1 MWTPSYDIIVETL
14 TGSEFEVTV
23 NDRDTV
29 GYLKAEI
36 QKYEGIP
43 VSQQHLL
50 YKHKELSDAM
60 EMKDIPLIK
69 GSRVKLVLGMK
80 GGPIS
85 SKRLFTISSDYDNWL
100 DMSDV
105 FSGDDLIN
113 LQSPGLKLLLYKDNK
128 KTVHRLMKVRAEKA
142 GDGMKGS
149 SMSRSVIGSGA
160 SGQGSGGHATQ
171 KEREAAI
178 TKQKMDQIKAKLSM
192 KKKRLG
198 AVQGGSGASA
208 ADEEGAAE
216 SQKTEQLQATAD
228 GRCVAGG
235 SDLNTDSGSK
245 LARGQVQYRHKKRH
259 SHLHQHYHHH
269 HHHPQH
275 ETVIK
280 EEKTPIGYHRP
291 GASGASARGTTGGGA
306 AALMATGGHSSPMVG
321 AIGSMLPAAT
331 TTTATGAHRKSMP
344 AVIDIGR
351 QEQESAAAPF
361 SYGLV
366 NVLHGST
373 TTSATTT
380 ARTPAL
386 ELEKRSQIRE
396 HLQRNRS
403 FKTISAK
410 NLDFSRDC
418 SHMGARGGA
427 GGGHGG
433 SAGLERSLSFHS
445 NGILNRMNSETTLDG
460 GSSIR
465 RCANLGHPRGG
476 TGIGQSRI
484 GADAGGCTTTQSLHQ
499 LDEKVSSASLHDLIE
514 LLKYTQSK
522 QQRTIS
528 NDSLNKLVLNY
539 SKKMYMPHSYHH
551 GTVPPSGPGP
561 KISLPDINPSLNNI
575 DEYLPNFDVD
585 TIQQAAAI
593 ESAGAAGGAIPKRLV
608 SRSSSEEG
616 RECGIASAEI
626 AFKNAAAGAVDKTY
640 RTLCKSIS
648 DDSSV
653 YELPKLLVRE
663 DSPVESFLGSYSQL
677 ETVALRGDSPK
688 NSYTS
693 AGSLQDVGGGEAVG
707 GGLLDEPGSTAS
719 AATAMPESLLEL
731 RSIASKSPASIVG
744 EAKRASESLLQLA
757 QIAVE
762 SVKSSS
768 ATPPAAAVIND
779 ISPSGSQLLGSNGVA
794 NACGDG
800 ASLVAGGATVRERNV
815 VSSTSSIP
823 PTWCHHWNHRQL
835 QQQPQHGP
843 FSSSLQQLTG
853 SIHPRHHH
861 SDLGINE
868 LELKFVRTESLDR
881 GSNEAMGV
889 GDASDN
895 VIKLPAIPN
904 LEINTSWLSSGCWDT
919 LRFGREDE
927 DDDEALDE
935 EEVGGEVHDEHE
947 DEEDVDVGEGP
958 EEEDQERV
966 QTSSSC
972 SSIQRPHRATSNSTS
987 FIHSHL
993 SISSDEDDLLSVA
1006 HELGGGAGGGG
1017 IGEGSAGSA
1026 GSIVGSNCGAY
1037 KAGSNKSK
1045 SIDLNEFRK
1054 AFGSSPTLLN
1064 GFAAGVGTSCTRL
1077 VPQLSRLETI
1087 PSQYRRGYTNLNDA
1101 CLSSSTSE
1109 LECVSNGASK
1119 KKHHHTGGGLLPPED
1134 DRNVLS
1140 SALLKYRKNG
1150 NIPYVRSNENL
1161 NRYKVS
1167 LCCTTIPAPSGDGG
1181 GGARQRSGDSD
1192 ALGGGGDALYLRQR
1206 QQPTGSTST
1215 ATGGRLLP
1223 GIRDHLASIADSELS
1238 DSFGGGSSS
1247 NNSSHNSTGSNLNED
1262 DECAAASRCFAVD
1275 GDFECSF
1282 SRLSCCSSG
1291 TATAPGGASKL
1302 MSPGGGATGANGYHH
1317 HRQQQQHASS
1327 GLSAIGSVGGSALRA
1342 ANSSS
1347 SVSGERNHR
1356 MLFGD
1361 EGRSSMPRLTGSDG
1375 GGTGTTSTAATPLRP
1390 SDYYFPSDE
1399 SLFNMDSFFD
1409 DFVEIDT
1416 SDIFDS
1422 TEFININ
1429 APGVGGRKGV
1439 GGSQGG
1445 SLLLPDI
1452 HAQQQQQ
1459 QQHHMGEQQ
1468 QKSTS
1473 SSTASSSQ
1481 YIYLQRLQDQQQQ
1494 RRVLH
1499 TPPPGFRGNSYED
1512 QILKC
1517 STRYAFMHAG
1527 GDYGDD
1533 GDEDDDDEDDVDD
1546 DDEEEEEEEEE
1557 GIASIIQHIDRE
1569 QLCDE
1574 PPRLANTSSSSA
1586 SAAATVSSSVV
1597 PLHSGGKRH
1606 SASASSERLL
1616 RLLNSQLPPHRSHS
1630 SALLTLPASLPAEPD
1645 ALVAASTGTE
1655 PMTATLEQSKPK
1667 KLRCAQ
1673 CNKKLGMVMIMKC
1686 HCEKVFCAQH
1696 RYAEAHNCSYDFK
1709 FEGRKVLEKNNPL
1722 VVADKLPKI

>member
-60 EMKDIPLIK
+60 EMKDIPLVK

-128 KTVHRLMKVRAEKA
+128 KNVHRLMKVRAEKA

-149 SMSRSVIGSGA
+149 SLSRSVIGSGA
-160 SGQGSGGHATQ
+160 SGQSSGHCSNQ
-171 KEREAAI
+171 KEREATI
-178 TKQKMDQIKAKLSM
+178 MKQKMDQIKARLSM

-198 AVQGGSGASA
+198 G
-208 ADEEGAAE
+208 GAALGE
-216 SQKTEQLQATAD
+216 NSRDMVGEDDGEGSSSGRRPQKTTEDVL
-228 GRCVAGG
+228 GG
-235 SDLNTDSGSK
+235 ECRHESEVK
-245 LARGQVQYRHKKRH
+245 LARSQGQYRHKKRH
-259 SHLHQHYHHH
+259 HHHHQHYHHH
-269 HHHPQH
+269 QAQH

-280 EEKTPIGYHRP
+280 EEKTPIGYRP
-291 GASGASARGTTGGGA
+291 GASGGGSARGTLGGGGA
-306 AALMATGGHSSPMVG
+306 AAMVVTGGHNTTPLVG
-321 AIGSMLPAAT
+321 AIGSILPTAAT
-331 TTTATGAHRKSMP
+331 TTTTASTGSHHRKSMP

-351 QEQESAAAPF
+351 QEQEPAAAPF

-373 TTSATTT
+373 TATAT
-380 ARTPAL
+380 RTL

-418 SHMGARGGA
+418 AAHLGGA
-427 GGGHGG
+427 GGGGGHGG

-465 RCANLGHPRGG
+465 RCTNLGHSRG

-484 GADAGGCTTTQSLHQ
+484 GTSVGGCTTTQSLHQ

-514 LLKYTQSK
+514 LLKYTHSK

-539 SKKMYMPHSYHH
+539 SKKMYMPHLYAH
-551 GTVPPSGPGP
+551 GAGAAGGM
-561 KISLPDINPSLNNI
+561 KKSLPDINPSLNNI
-575 DEYLPNFDVD
+575 DEYLPNVDVD
-585 TIQQAAAI
+585 SKQTTAANSSVGG
-593 ESAGAAGGAIPKRLV
+593 EGGGGAIPKDL
-608 SRSSSEEG
+608 
-616 RECGIASAEI
+616 AY
-626 AFKNAAAGAVDKTY
+626 KNSVAGGMDKTY

-648 DDSSV
+648 DDNSV

-688 NSYTS
+688 NNFTS
-693 AGSLQDVGGGEAVG
+693 TTSLQEVGGRGGVG
-707 GGLLDEPGSTAS
+707 MLDDSETT
-719 AATAMPESLLEL
+719 AATVSESLLEL
-731 RSIASKSPASIVG
+731 RPIVTKTPATLVG

-757 QIAVE
+757 QIAAE
-762 SVKSSS
+762 SVKASSV
-768 ATPPAAAVIND
+768 TPPAAAATVND
-779 ISPSGSQLLGSNGVA
+779 ISPQSQTGGKLFGSSGSLTAGCEGGTV
-794 NACGDG
+794 
-800 ASLVAGGATVRERNV
+800 SLVEGGGGNTQPSIG
-815 VSSTSSIP
+815 SS
-823 PTWCHHWNHRQL
+823 WCHHWNHQQQQDNPFLWNL
-835 QQQPQHGP
+835 QQVSCGQPQHH
-843 FSSSLQQLTG
+843 Q
-853 SIHPRHHH
+853 

-868 LELKFVRTESLDR
+868 LELKFVHTQAKDRAVGEESN
-881 GSNEAMGV
+881 G
-889 GDASDN
+889 N

-904 LEINTSWLSSGCWDT
+904 LEINTSWLSSGGWDS

-927 DDDEALDE
+927 DADDEALDE
-935 EEVGGEVHDEHE
+935 EEVGGEVNEHE
-947 DEEDVDVGEGP
+947 DDEEADGGLDGGELP

-972 SSIQRPHRATSNSTS
+972 SSIQRPRRATSNSTS
-987 FIHSHL
+987 FIHSNL
-993 SISSDEDDLLSVA
+993 SISSDEDDLLNVA
-1006 HELGGGAGGGG
+1006 HELGGGGGATGGGTA
-1017 IGEGSAGSA
+1017 SA
-1026 GSIVGSNCGAY
+1026 GSNCGAY
-1037 KAGSNKSK
+1037 KAGGNKSK

-1119 KKHHHTGGGLLPPED
+1119 KKHPLASGGLLQPED
-1134 DRNVLS
+1134 DRSVL

-1167 LCCTTIPAPSGDGG
+1167 LCGSMASS
-1181 GGARQRSGDSD
+1181 GGARRRSGDSSTET
-1192 ALGGGGDALYLRQR
+1192 LGTGGGGDALYLRQQR
-1206 QQPTGSTST
+1206 HQPGAGGST
-1215 ATGGRLLP
+1215 ATGRHLP

-1238 DSFGGGSSS
+1238 DSFAAGG
-1247 NNSSHNSTGSNLNED
+1247 NNSVGSNMTED
-1262 DECAAASRCFAVD
+1262 DETSGQPTNRCFTLD
-1275 GDFECSF
+1275 SDFECRF
-1282 SRLSCCSSG
+1282 SRLSCCSG
-1291 TATAPGGASKL
+1291 PTAGGEVSKSVSPGGAV
-1302 MSPGGGATGANGYHH
+1302 NGYQHS
-1317 HRQQQQHASS
+1317 RQQQQQQQHTSP
-1327 GLSAIGSVGGSALRA
+1327 GLSVIGGGLRT

-1347 SVSGERNHR
+1347 GGAERNHR
-1356 MLFGD
+1356 LLFGD
-1361 EGRSSMPRLTGSDG
+1361 EGRSSMPRLSGSDG
-1375 GGTGTTSTAATPLRP
+1375 GTASTSTTTTPMRP

-1429 APGVGGRKGV
+1429 APGVGGRKG
-1439 GGSQGG
+1439 GSQGG

-1459 QQHHMGEQQ
+1459 QTPQQQHHMSEQRQ
-1468 QKSTS
+1468 QKSPFS
-1473 SSTASSSQ
+1473 SSSSQ
-1481 YIYLQRLQDQQQQ
+1481 YLYFQSKDQRMQGQQQ

-1499 TPPPGFRGNSYED
+1499 TPPPGFRGNNYED

-1527 GDYGDD
+1527 GAGEYGDD
-1533 GDEDDDDEDDVDD
+1533 DDDDEDDVDD
-1546 DDEEEEEEEEE
+1546 DDEEDEDEDEEED

-1574 PPRLANTSSSSA
+1574 PRRPSAATAGAMSSSA
-1586 SAAATVSSSVV
+1586 VRVV
-1597 PLHSGGKRH
+1597 HGGSGKRH
-1606 SASASSERLL
+1606 SASSERLL
-1616 RLLNSQLPPHRSHS
+1616 RLQNAYHPPHSSHS
-1630 SALLTLPASLPAEPD
+1630 QSALVTLPASLSGEPQTTTGSSSTT
-1645 ALVAASTGTE
+1645 ATTAVAAVVE
-1655 PMTATLEQSKPK
+1655 PEKQK

-1696 RYAEAHNCSYDFK
+1696 RYAEAHNCSYDFRL
-1709 FEGRKVLEKNNPL
+1709 EGRKVLEKNNPL

>member
-198 AVQGGSGASA
+198 AVQGGSSASA

-291 GASGASARGTTGGGA
+291 GESGASARGTTGGGA

-707 GGLLDEPGSTAS
+707 GGLLDEPGSTAT

-768 ATPPAAAVIND
+768 ATPPAAAVLND

-794 NACGDG
+794 NGCGDG
-800 ASLVAGGATVRERNV
+800 ASLVAGGATVRERNA

-927 DDDEALDE
+927 DDADDEALDE

-1181 GGARQRSGDSD
+1181 GGARRRSGDSD

-1262 DECAAASRCFAVD
+1262 AECAAASRCFAVD

-1375 GGTGTTSTAATPLRP
+1375 GGTSTTSTAATPLRP

-1473 SSTASSSQ
+1473 SSTASSS
-1481 YIYLQRLQDQQQQ
+1481 
-1494 RRVLH
+1494 H
-1499 TPPPGFRGNSYED
+1499 
-1512 QILKC
+1512 
-1517 STRYAFMHAG
+1517 
-1527 GDYGDD
+1527 
-1533 GDEDDDDEDDVDD
+1533 
-1546 DDEEEEEEEEE
+1546 
-1557 GIASIIQHIDRE
+1557 
-1569 QLCDE
+1569 
-1574 PPRLANTSSSSA
+1574 
-1586 SAAATVSSSVV
+1586 
-1597 PLHSGGKRH
+1597 GGKRH

-1616 RLLNSQLPPHRSHS
+1616 RLLNSQLPPNRSHS
-1630 SALLTLPASLPAEPD
+1630 SALLSLPASLPAEPD
-1645 ALVAASTGTE
+1645 AFVAASTGTE

>member
-60 EMKDIPLIK
+60 EMKDIPLVK

-128 KTVHRLMKVRAEKA
+128 KNVHRLMKVRAEKA

-149 SMSRSVIGSGA
+149 SLSRSVIGSGA
-160 SGQGSGGHATQ
+160 SGQSSGHCSNQ

-178 TKQKMDQIKAKLSM
+178 MKQKMDQIKARLSL

-198 AVQGGSGASA
+198 AAQGENSRHMVGEEDGEESNSGRGAQKATEDLLS
-208 ADEEGAAE
+208 EECRHE
-216 SQKTEQLQATAD
+216 SE
-228 GRCVAGG
+228 V
-235 SDLNTDSGSK
+235 K
-245 LARGQVQYRHKKRH
+245 LARSQGQYRHKKRH
-259 SHLHQHYHHH
+259 HHHHQHYHQHQ
-269 HHHPQH
+269 PQH

-280 EEKTPIGYHRP
+280 EEKTPIGYRP
-291 GASGASARGTTGGGA
+291 GASGGSARGTLGGGGA
-306 AALMATGGHSSPMVG
+306 AAMVVTGGHNTPMVG
-321 AIGSMLPAAT
+321 AIGSILPTAAAT
-331 TTTATGAHRKSMP
+331 TTASGSHRKSMP
-344 AVIDIGR
+344 AVIDIDR
-351 QEQESAAAPF
+351 QEQEPAAAPF

-366 NVLHGST
+366 NVLHGS
-373 TTSATTT
+373 ATAT
-380 ARTPAL
+380 ATRTL

-418 SHMGARGGA
+418 TAHMSGVGG
-427 GGGHGG
+427 GGGHSG

-465 RCANLGHPRGG
+465 RCTNLGHTRG

-484 GADAGGCTTTQSLHQ
+484 GSSAGGCTTTQSLHQ
-499 LDEKVSSASLHDLIE
+499 LNEKVSSASLHDLIE
-514 LLKYTQSK
+514 LLKYTHSK

-539 SKKMYMPHSYHH
+539 SKKVYMPHLYHH
-551 GTVPPSGPGP
+551 GTGAAGGM
-561 KISLPDINPSLNNI
+561 KKSLPDINPSLNNI
-575 DEYLPNFDVD
+575 DEYLPNLDVD
-585 TIQQAAAI
+585 NKQTVAANTGVGG
-593 ESAGAAGGAIPKRLV
+593 EGRGAIPKGLEARC
-608 SRSSSEEG
+608 REEEG
-616 RECGIASAEI
+616 GEI
-626 AFKNAAAGAVDKTY
+626 TYKNAGGMDKTY

-648 DDSSV
+648 DDNSV

-688 NSYTS
+688 NNFTS
-693 AGSLQDVGGGEAVG
+693 TTSLQEVGGRG
-707 GGLLDEPGSTAS
+707 GGMLDDPETTTA
-719 AATAMPESLLEL
+719 TVTESLLEL
-731 RSIASKSPASIVG
+731 RPIVTKTPASLVG

-757 QIAVE
+757 QIAAE
-762 SVKSSS
+762 SVKASSV
-768 ATPPAAAVIND
+768 TPPAAAAAVND
-779 ISPSGSQLLGSNGVA
+779 ISPQTQTRGKLFGSSGSLTAGCESATV
-794 NACGDG
+794 
-800 ASLVAGGATVRERNV
+800 SLEAGGVVRDGN
-815 VSSTSSIP
+815 TQSSIASS
-823 PTWCHHWNHRQL
+823 WCHHWNHQQQQDNPFLWNL
-835 QQQPQHGP
+835 QQVSCSHPQH
-843 FSSSLQQLTG
+843 
-853 SIHPRHHH
+853 HR

-868 LELKFVRTESLDR
+868 LELKFVHTHSKDRVAGDESN
-881 GSNEAMGV
+881 G
-889 GDASDN
+889 N

-904 LEINTSWLSSGCWDT
+904 LEINTSWLSSGGWDS

-927 DDDEALDE
+927 DADDEALDE
-935 EEVGGEVHDEHE
+935 EEVGGEVNEHE
-947 DEEDVDVGEGP
+947 DDEEVDGGIDGGVLP

-987 FIHSHL
+987 FIHSNL
-993 SISSDEDDLLSVA
+993 SISSDEDDLLNVA
-1006 HELGGGAGGGG
+1006 HELGGGGGTMSGG
-1017 IGEGSAGSA
+1017 TASA
-1026 GSIVGSNCGAY
+1026 GSNCGAY
-1037 KAGSNKSK
+1037 KAGGNKSK

-1109 LECVSNGASK
+1109 LECVSNGAAK
-1119 KKHHHTGGGLLPPED
+1119 KKHPLASGGLLPPED
-1134 DRNVLS
+1134 DRSVL

-1167 LCCTTIPAPSGDGG
+1167 LNGTMAPSG
-1181 GGARQRSGDSD
+1181 GARRRSGDSSTE
-1192 ALGGGGDALYLRQR
+1192 ALGTGGGDALYLRQQR
-1206 QQPTGSTST
+1206 QQTAAGGSA
-1215 ATGGRLLP
+1215 ATGRHLP

-1238 DSFGGGSSS
+1238 DSFASGS
-1247 NNSSHNSTGSNLNED
+1247 NNSSHNNSVGSNMTED
-1262 DECAAASRCFAVD
+1262 DEINGQPTNRCFTMD
-1275 GDFECSF
+1275 SDFECRF
-1282 SRLSCCSSG
+1282 SRLSCCSG
-1291 TATAPGGASKL
+1291 TTPGGEAAKTVSPGGA
-1302 MSPGGGATGANGYHH
+1302 PAGNGYHH
-1317 HRQQQQHASS
+1317 SRQHQHQQHASP
-1327 GLSAIGSVGGSALRA
+1327 GLSVIGGGVRT
-1342 ANSSS
+1342 ANSTSS
-1347 SVSGERNHR
+1347 NGGERNHR
-1356 MLFGD
+1356 LVFGD
-1361 EGRSSMPRLTGSDG
+1361 EGRSSMPRLSGADG
-1375 GGTGTTSTAATPLRP
+1375 GTASTSTTTTPMRP

-1429 APGVGGRKGV
+1429 APGVGGRKT
-1439 GGSQGG
+1439 GSQGG

-1459 QQHHMGEQQ
+1459 QPQQQQQHHHMGEQRQ
-1468 QKSTS
+1468 QKSPFS
-1473 SSTASSSQ
+1473 SSSSQ
-1481 YIYLQRLQDQQQQ
+1481 YLYFQSKDQRMQGQQQ

-1499 TPPPGFRGNSYED
+1499 TPPPGFRGNNYED

-1527 GDYGDD
+1527 GAGDYGDD
-1533 GDEDDDDEDDVDD
+1533 DDDDEDDVDD
-1546 DDEEEEEEEEE
+1546 DDEEDEEEEED

-1574 PPRLANTSSSSA
+1574 PRRRSAATAVADAMSSSA
-1586 SAAATVSSSVV
+1586 IRVHSS
-1597 PLHSGGKRH
+1597 GKRH
-1606 SASASSERLL
+1606 SASSERLL
-1616 RLLNSQLPPHRSHS
+1616 RLQNSYHPPHSNHS
-1630 SALLTLPASLPAEPD
+1630 QSAMLTLPASLSGESQTPGSSATTTTTTTAAVLEP
-1645 ALVAASTGTE
+1645 E
-1655 PMTATLEQSKPK
+1655 KQK

-1696 RYAEAHNCSYDFK
+1696 RYAEAHNCSYDFRL
-1709 FEGRKVLEKNNPL
+1709 EGRKVLEKNNPL